1 MWAVGAIL
9 YVVLA
14 GCHPFDPA
22 GNATAEEMVGS
33 TLTLTLTL
41 ALTLILTLTPT
52 VTLTLTLTLAL
63 TLTLTRATR
72 SALASRASKAR
83 SGPRPLTARWSW

>member
-33 TLTLTLTL
+33 TLTPNLHLTPTLTLTL
-41 ALTLILTLTPT
+41 ALALTLI
-52 VTLTLTLTLAL
+52 LTLAL
-63 TLTLTRATR
+63 TLTLTTH
-72 SALASRASKAR
+72 
-83 SGPRPLTARWSW
+83 PNPDH

>member
-41 ALTLILTLTPT
+41 ALTLILTLAPT
-52 VTLTLTLTLAL
+52 VTLTLTLTLPNPNRHPNPKGVDRL
-63 TLTLTRATR
+63 R
-72 SALASRASKAR
+72 
-83 SGPRPLTARWSW
+83 